1 MRRSGVILVAVVLFL
16 LVVLKFIGG
25 FSWNDLIFP
34 KRNHMSKNLVSC
46 QIFYFKSIFI
56 ILKIILVYNKEKK
69 GGVRCLK

>member
-34 KRNHMSKNLVSC
+34 K
-46 QIFYFKSIFI
+46 
-56 ILKIILVYNKEKK
+56 KESYE
-69 GGVRCLK
+69 